1 MLYAEQSCVQA
12 TQCSKYH
19 TDQSKQLYAGFPLV
33 VYLLILLTRVRPR
46 PKLLHACTPLFRR
59 LFVADVS
66 SVLELLCLYV
76 GVLGLVQPLGG
87 IVACGRAEAKTGW
100 GRSWTSSTF
109 LRRRATD
116 DNPQMYFLFMW
127 PCPATGQSLVPG
139 RSKPARCR

>member
-1 MLYAEQSCVQA
+1 MQQVSHRPKQA
-12 TQCSKYH
+12 TLSWVAPCR
-19 TDQSKQLYAGFPLV
+19 
-33 VYLLILLTRVRPR
+33 LLAHFLTKVRPR

-66 SVLELLCLYV
+66 SVLELACLYV
-76 GVLGLVQPLGG
+76 GVLGLGQPLGG

-109 LRRRATD
+109 SRRRATVGD
-116 DNPQMYFLFMW
+116 PQMYFLFMW

-139 RSKPARCR
+139 GQSKPGAGDVAN